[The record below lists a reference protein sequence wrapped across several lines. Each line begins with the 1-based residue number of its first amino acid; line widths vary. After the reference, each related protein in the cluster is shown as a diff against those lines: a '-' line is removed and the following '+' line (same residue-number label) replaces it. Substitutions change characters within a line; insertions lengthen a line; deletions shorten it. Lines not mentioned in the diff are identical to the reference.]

1 MTEFKETELDERAIK
16 MAKVLSADA
25 VENAGS
31 GHPGSPVSLAPIAY
45 TLYQLFIKHDP
56 NDPNWEGRDRFIL
69 SGGHASLTQYVQ
81 LYFSGYGLTLDDLKH
96 FRGGADTRT
105 PGHPEYGLTPGI
117 EMTTGP
123 LGQGFASAI
132 GFAYGERFQR
142 GLLDPETP
150 KEDSPF
156 YHKIWAICGEG
167 DIEEGISG
175 EAASLAAN
183 QKLGN
188 ITVIFDANRIQIEG
202 DTNLVLAEDVLKRFQ
217 AYGWYTDEFS
227 FIQPDGSYK
236 EDVEGLADVIAKAE
250 AAAPDQP
257 KLIKVDTL
265 IAWPTPGKTND
276 PSSHGSK
283 LGAEAVAGLK
293 KILGYDP
300 EESFHVDEEAL
311 AHARKVAE
319 RGLEAHKEWDEKFD
333 AWRKANPDKAAL
345 YDRLKAG
352 ELPEGFDKA
361 IDDLEATFEVGKS
374 VATRGASGSVLN
386 AIAAVMPELWG
397 GSADL
402 GGSNKT
408 DLKGAATFAPEEC
421 ATKQWPVC
429 NEFGRQ
435 LHFGVREFA
444 MGCITNGILLGSHTR
459 PFGGTFFM
467 FSDYERSAVRL
478 AAHAAWDEKYEA
490 WRKANPDKAALYDR
504 LKAGEL
510 PEGFDKALDDLEATF
525 EVGKNVATR
534 GASGSVLNAIAAVM
548 PELWGGSAD
557 LGGSNKTDLKGAATF
572 APEGNETKQWPVVSP
587 FGRQLHFGVREFTMG
602 TITNGILLGS
612 HTRPF
617 GGTFF
622 MFSDYERPAVRLAA
636 LMEIPNLFVWTHDS
650 VAVGEDGPT
659 HQPIEHLAAFRAMP
673 QLEVVRPADA
683 FETAEAYRYFFEK
696 KNTLPAAMVLTRQGV
711 PVLAET
717 AAKAKDGV
725 KRGAYVLVD
734 TEGTPDVLLLA
745 SGSEVQLA
753 VSAAK
758 TLAGEGVKAR
768 VVSVPSLE
776 WFEEQDED
784 YKESVLPAAVKA
796 RVSVEAGVAM
806 PWYKYLG
813 SYGKPVSIEQFGL
826 QGSGSQNLIDLGIT
840 AEHVV
845 DAAKASIAEVQ
856 AA

>member
-1 MTEFKETELDERAIK
+1 MTEFKETELDERAIN

-25 VENAGS
+25 VEKAGS
-31 GHPGSPVSLAPIAY
+31 GHPGSPVSLAPVAY
-45 TLYQLFIKHDP
+45 TLYQHFIKHDP

-81 LYFSGYGLTLDDLKH
+81 LYFSGYGVTLDDLKH

-150 KEDSPF
+150 KEESPF

-175 EAASLAAN
+175 EAAALAAN

-202 DTNLVLAEDVLKRFQ
+202 DTNLVLAEDVLKRFH
-217 AYGWYTDEFS
+217 S
-227 FIQPDGSYK
+227 
-236 EDVEGLADVIAKAE
+236 
-250 AAAPDQP
+250 
-257 KLIKVDTL
+257 L

-293 KILGYDP
+293 KLLGYDP

-361 IDDLEATFEVGKS
+361 LDDLEATFEVGKK

-408 DLKGAATFAPEEC
+408 DLKGAATFAPAEC

-435 LHFGVREFA
+435 LHFGVREFT

-478 AAHAAWDEKYEA
+478 AA
-490 WRKANPDKAALYDR
+490 
-504 LKAGEL
+504 
-510 PEGFDKALDDLEATF
+510 
-525 EVGKNVATR
+525 
-534 GASGSVLNAIAAVM
+534 
-548 PELWGGSAD
+548 
-557 LGGSNKTDLKGAATF
+557 
-572 APEGNETKQWPVVSP
+572 
-587 FGRQLHFGVREFTMG
+587 
-602 TITNGILLGS
+602 
-612 HTRPF
+612 
-617 GGTFF
+617 
-622 MFSDYERPAVRLAA
+622 
-636 LMEIPNLFVWTHDS
+636 LMEIPNLYVWTHDS

-659 HQPIEHLAAFRAMP
+659 HQPVEHLASFRAIP
-673 QLEVVRPADA
+673 QLEVIRPADA

-696 KNTLPAAMVLTRQGV
+696 KNT
-711 PVLAET
+711 
-717 AAKAKDGV
+717 
-725 KRGAYVLVD
+725 
-734 TEGTPDVLLLA
+734 GTPDVILMA
-745 SGSEVQLA
+745 SGSEVQWA
-753 VSAAK
+753 VDAAK

-768 VVSVPSLE
+768 VVSVPSME
-776 WFEEQDED
+776 WFEEQDAE
-784 YKESVLPAAVKA
+784 YKEAVLPASVKA

-826 QGSGSQNLIDLGIT
+826 QGDGAQNMIDLGIT

-845 DAAKASIAEVQ
+845 EAAKASIAEAE
-856 AA
+856 AAK

>member
-25 VENAGS
+25 VERAGH

-45 TLYQLFIKHDP
+45 TLYQHFIKHDP

-81 LYFSGYGLTLDDLKH
+81 LYFSGYGLTLDDLKN

-132 GFAYGERFQR
+132 GFAYGQRFQR
-142 GLLDPETP
+142 GLLDPEAP
-150 KEDSPF
+150 AGESPF
-156 YHKIWAICGEG
+156 DHNIWVICGEG

-183 QKLGN
+183 QQLGN
-188 ITVIFDANRIQIEG
+188 LTVIFDANRIQIEG

-236 EDVEGLADVIAKAE
+236 EDIEGLADTIAKARE
-250 AAAPDQP
+250 AAPNQP

-293 KILGYDP
+293 ELLGYDP

-319 RGLEAHKEWDEKFD
+319 RGLEAHKEWDEKYN
-333 AWRKANPDKAAL
+333 AWRKANPDNAAL

-361 IDDLEATFEVGKS
+361 IDDLEATFEVGKG

-402 GGSNKT
+402 GG
-408 DLKGAATFAPEEC
+408 
-421 ATKQWPVC
+421 
-429 NEFGRQ
+429 
-435 LHFGVREFA
+435 
-444 MGCITNGILLGSHTR
+444 R

-478 AAHAAWDEKYEA
+478 AA
-490 WRKANPDKAALYDR
+490 
-504 LKAGEL
+504 
-510 PEGFDKALDDLEATF
+510 
-525 EVGKNVATR
+525 
-534 GASGSVLNAIAAVM
+534 
-548 PELWGGSAD
+548 
-557 LGGSNKTDLKGAATF
+557 
-572 APEGNETKQWPVVSP
+572 
-587 FGRQLHFGVREFTMG
+587 
-602 TITNGILLGS
+602 
-612 HTRPF
+612 
-617 GGTFF
+617 
-622 MFSDYERPAVRLAA
+622 
-636 LMEIPNLFVWTHDS
+636 LMQIPNLYVWSHDS

-659 HQPIEHLAAFRAMP
+659 HQPVEHLASFRAIP

-683 FETAEAYRYFFEK
+683 YETAEAYRYFFEK

-717 AAKAKDGV
+717 AEKAKDGV
-725 KRGAYVLVD
+725 KKGAYVLVD
-734 TEGTPDVLLLA
+734 TEGTPDVIIMA
-745 SGSEVQLA
+745 TGSEVQWA

-758 TLAGEGVKAR
+758 TLAGEGIKAR
-768 VVSVPSLE
+768 VVSAPSLE
-776 WFEEQDED
+776 WFEEQDAE
-784 YKESVLPAAVKA
+784 YKEAVLPASVKA

-826 QGSGSQNLIDLGIT
+826 QGDGAQNMIDLGIT

-845 DAAKASIAEVQ
+845 EAAKASIAEVE
-856 AA
+856 AAK